1 MLSVTLL
8 LLAELLARRCVAQV
22 TQVHDLVITH
32 PANRSFC
39 ATSACA
45 VSISAYVDDMDRF
58 LRDYEG
64 WRLDLVVDGDT
75 VSVRDIAA
83 QTLVVAF
90 GADGRHTLSA
100 RLCDVAAGTCVAT
113 AQMTH
118 VVTARDVG
126 SGRVAP
132 ALVPRADALG
142 GSAGL
147 VPVVVRHLRQPL
159 SAAVTPSVKITYPG
173 DFNGGS
179 RRTAVCLVVSGY
191 LVLPSYSSESHEGRC
206 FIRAEDGVPLHSFHM
221 SGHDAFASAVFLDAD
236 ARLVI
241 ARTDYYMPPAPRI
254 DTAGP
259 GTAPPL
265 SQTLSPA
272 PLGVPAVPWSG
283 CVRVAA
289 LYDAAVSEG
298 FYWHDSG
305 LDAVM
310 ALRGTARVC
319 PSGPQILVIDPFTPP
334 DAADNTG
341 ASRHLSCGPD
351 EALAACVDRHA
362 SFLMAN
368 ADLVV
373 VPNAVKPSSADD
385 IDRDSYDPGA
395 PPGGHGLSALAVL
408 QAISA
413 RRAQLALAGAAS
425 PKIVLVIDALHGTK
439 TSNLLPAGFEI
450 DAFLVPSLAVARHP
464 DVTQFAVP

>member
-58 LRDYEG
+58 LRDHEG

-126 SGRVAP
+126 SGRIAP

-221 SGHDAFASAVFLDAD
+221 SGHDAFASAVFLNAD
-236 ARLVI
+236 ARLAGRGRLFLCNREI
-241 ARTDYYMPPAPRI
+241 ARSAPRRASQQRSLPHRFHGQPLLPRCVSSL
-254 DTAGP
+254 TPAGP
-259 GTAPPL
+259 
-265 SQTLSPA
+265 SQA
-272 PLGVPAVPWSG
+272 
-283 CVRVAA
+283 
-289 LYDAAVSEG
+289 
-298 FYWHDSG
+298 
-305 LDAVM
+305 
-310 ALRGTARVC
+310 
-319 PSGPQILVIDPFTPP
+319 
-334 DAADNTG
+334 
-341 ASRHLSCGPD
+341 
-351 EALAACVDRHA
+351 A
-362 SFLMAN
+362 SFPAFSRTIS
-368 ADLVV
+368 
-373 VPNAVKPSSADD
+373 PSREFDF
-385 IDRDSYDPGA
+385 
-395 PPGGHGLSALAVL
+395 
-408 QAISA
+408 
-413 RRAQLALAGAAS
+413 
-425 PKIVLVIDALHGTK
+425 T
-439 TSNLLPAGFEI
+439 
-450 DAFLVPSLAVARHP
+450 
-464 DVTQFAVP
+464 VT